1 MVLQVQGNDQL
12 QVLHGGPVPR
22 IQERTRRHVLP
33 PTGVALVARQDR
45 EILSSTMAPDDPLV
59 GAIGAI
65 LDDDVSL
72 RPLAA

>member
-1 MVLQVQGNDQL
+1 M
-12 QVLHGGPVPR
+12 PR

-33 PTGVALVARQDR
+33 PAGVALIAWQDR

-59 GAIGAI
+59 GAIGTI

-72 RPLAA
+72 RPLAARRIK